1 MWGGVLVGTRI
12 KPVGYIKAQGGVV
25 IAAVALT
32 GKPYSAKLALDETI
46 LHELRRK
53 HGTRLE
59 TWWQETFSH
68 TFDCLT
74 QSEARYLTRSPD
86 ADTIRN
92 RVIAA
97 K

>member
-1 MWGGVLVGTRI
+1 MPKRVTVTPLLNLYR
-12 KPVGYIKAQGGVV
+12 
-25 IAAVALT
+25 
-32 GKPYSAKLALDETI
+32 LALDET
-46 LHELRRK
+46 LLQELRK
-53 HGTRLE
+53 IHGTELE
-59 TWWQETFSH
+59 SWWQETFSH

-74 QSEARYLTRSPD
+74 QSEARYLSRSPD